1 MPLEK
6 QLYYKNNGG
15 ALSIFIVNAAD
26 KIFAYETNLVYTYLF
41 HLKKFASGYLHVCKH
56 LGPFI
61 FCIP

>member
-41 HLKKFASGYLHVCKH
+41 HLKKFASGYLRVCKH
-56 LGPFI
+56 L
-61 FCIP
+61 

>member
-26 KIFAYETNLVYTYLF
+26 KIFAYETNVVYIF
-41 HLKKFASGYLHVCKH
+41 IPFKEVC
-56 LGPFI
+56 LGI
-61 FCIP
+61 SSCL